1 MSRELPSCEDA
12 KVTVVL
18 MWLFL
23 MTSETEA
30 KDHTTIHRRQG
41 HTTIPLFSGV
51 VITFCTIPFTG
62 DGDYEC
68 LLPARVLSFKSVPPF
83 LYICFSLTQG
93 KCAELGRQLIS
104 DSSPHPNPNQPLF
117 FK

>member
-51 VITFCTIPFTG
+51 VIT
-62 DGDYEC
+62 
-68 LLPARVLSFKSVPPF
+68 SVPF
-83 LYICFSLTQG
+83 HL
-93 KCAELGRQLIS
+93 LGMGIM
-104 DSSPHPNPNQPLF
+104 NAFFQPGFCHSNRYLLSCTSAF
-117 FK
+117 P